1 MAEQL
6 VPPRPKLV
14 PIETRLK
21 AKIARHRTVELA
33 VAPPL
38 DTRLTVSVED
48 AGRLLGIG
56 TDAAYRELHAGRLP
70 AIKVGRLHYV
80 PMQGIAEII
89 VDILFE
95 ITNLQPVAVSCHPGT
110 ARTIPVAPVARNP
123 GPGRPASIVL
133 AGEAMRDPA
142 DSVVLRLSLVHH
154 PHPDALVRDAD
165 AQDLETAFD
174 FVIDTLHA
182 AGYAELEW
190 SPPPGAPYRFR
201 RQLPDKT
208 IEIALCRS
216 ADASARNALR
226 NVLHFDESGDG
237 PGERRMA
244 VRQHQHERSGGL

>member
-1 MAEQL
+1 MMAEQL

-89 VDILFE
+89 AE
-95 ITNLQPVAVSCHPGT
+95 ACAQA
-110 ARTIPVAPVARNP
+110 ARIRQGA
-123 GPGRPASIVL
+123 GRS
-133 AGEAMRDPA
+133 E
-142 DSVVLRLSLVHH
+142 
-154 PHPDALVRDAD
+154 
-165 AQDLETAFD
+165 
-174 FVIDTLHA
+174 
-182 AGYAELEW
+182 
-190 SPPPGAPYRFR
+190 
-201 RQLPDKT
+201 
-208 IEIALCRS
+208 
-216 ADASARNALR
+216 
-226 NVLHFDESGDG
+226 
-237 PGERRMA
+237 
-244 VRQHQHERSGGL
+244 HQTGKAHRPR